1 MFAFLRSVRDKTS
14 MEMGLTKS
22 RVVGRRTGNEID
34 DQSTGYYLTVAGQLF
49 LGLDGVGCLGNKVQS
64 RCLCL
69 RKQLRSRILMQ
80 RNKKKTRGLHSTDTW
95 LARKSRI

>member
-49 LGLDGVGCLGNKVQS
+49 FGVGRSWTELVVWAIKSKVGACAYES
-64 RCLCL
+64 NCDLE
-69 RKQLRSRILMQ
+69 S
-80 RNKKKTRGLHSTDTW
+80 
-95 LARKSRI
+95 